1 MFILYLVGLVV
12 GAIVTGVAA
21 AHEVIEHNGRDIP
34 SIIGMGILGS
44 LFWPVIVILAII
56 AICVSSPFFLGMWLY
71 SKYKGIPMSKFLE

>member
-34 SIIGMGILGS
+34 NIIGMGTIVS
-44 LFWPVIVILAII
+44 IFWPILITFTII
-56 AICVSSPFFLGMWLY
+56 ALCVSSPFFLGMWLY